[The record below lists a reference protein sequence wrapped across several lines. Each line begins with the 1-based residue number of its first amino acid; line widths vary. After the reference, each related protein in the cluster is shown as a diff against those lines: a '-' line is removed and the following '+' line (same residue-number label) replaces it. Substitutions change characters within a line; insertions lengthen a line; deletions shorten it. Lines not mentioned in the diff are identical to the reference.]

1 MLKYIVVFAGAS
13 LLAISLPAKA
23 QEQRDIVALSSE
35 EIMTPSDTVPRKKTV
50 IVDGVELN
58 EKQLK
63 RYYRELRKDS
73 IRAHKNYGGLYWAVL
88 HIHQKLRSVWVV
100 PSLPASE

>member
-63 RYYRELRKDS
+63 RYYR
-73 IRAHKNYGGLYWAVL
+73 
-88 HIHQKLRSVWVV
+88 QKHMVVCTGRSFIYTRSFVRCGWCR
-100 PSLPASE
+100 PFQLPNE

>member
-50 IVDGVELN
+50 IVGRSGIERKAVETL
-58 EKQLK
+58 LP
-63 RYYRELRKDS
+63 S
-73 IRAHKNYGGLYWAVL
+73 IA
-88 HIHQKLRSVWVV
+88 
-100 PSLPASE
+100 

>member
-50 IVDGVELN
+50 IVDGGIERKAVETL
-58 EKQLK
+58 LS
-63 RYYRELRKDS
+63 S
-73 IRAHKNYGGLYWAVL
+73 IA
-88 HIHQKLRSVWVV
+88 
-100 PSLPASE
+100 

>member
-63 RYYRELRKDS
+63 RYYRQF
-73 IRAHKNYGGLYWAVL
+73 HPGP
-88 HIHQKLRSVWVV
+88 QKHMVVCTGRSFIYTGSFVRCGWCR
-100 PSLPASE
+100 PCQLPDE

>member
-35 EIMTPSDTVPRKKTV
+35 EIMTPFQIPCLERRLS
-50 IVDGVELN
+50 
-58 EKQLK
+58 
-63 RYYRELRKDS
+63 S
-73 IRAHKNYGGLYWAVL
+73 
-88 HIHQKLRSVWVV
+88 
-100 PSLPASE
+100 

>member
-58 EKQLK
+58 ENVTIVNCVKIPSGPTK
-63 RYYRELRKDS
+63 T
-73 IRAHKNYGGLYWAVL
+73 YGGLYWAVL

>member
-35 EIMTPSDTVPRKKTV
+35 EIMTPSDTVPRRRSGIERKA
-50 IVDGVELN
+50 VETL
-58 EKQLK
+58 LS
-63 RYYRELRKDS
+63 S
-73 IRAHKNYGGLYWAVL
+73 IA
-88 HIHQKLRSVWVV
+88 
-100 PSLPASE
+100 